1 MVTQMVL
8 GLCHTGVELGRG
20 PGTLSVQAGQTCVG
34 VCAGADVDACV
45 DVGGCPHGRTELC
58 LAPEGQRAPG
68 QPKTCDSIPLAEF
81 LDWQGTWILGKHVLT
96 SWLLL
101 VNVVK
106 SETH

>member
-1 MVTQMVL
+1 MIKVVIEVQKISPSHSIL
-8 GLCHTGVELGRG
+8 AQYAPGVELGRG

-45 DVGGCPHGRTELC
+45 DVGGCPHGRTELS

-81 LDWQGTWILGKHVLT
+81 LDL
-96 SWLLL
+96 
-101 VNVVK
+101 
-106 SETH
+106 